1 MSEKKN
7 ILICPLDWGLG
18 HASRCVPVI
27 KAFIEANANVII
39 AADNRPLA
47 FLSKE
52 FPDLKCIRF
61 PGYQI
66 KYQRKGSLS
75 LKFIAM
81 LPQILI
87 GIYQENRL
95 LDKIIDE
102 YAIDVVF
109 SDNRF
114 GLWNK
119 KTKCI
124 FMTHQVLIK
133 SPVKFAFIDKMLYFI
148 NKMFIRNYSECW
160 IPDFEGNVNLSGDL
174 SHKYKLPIDTY
185 FIEPLSRF
193 KYFEAINEN
202 KKIDLLVLL
211 SGPEPQRTIFEAIIL
226 KQLANN
232 TIKTVIVQGT
242 PETEEAIT
250 ISENLKIYSHLDTDT
265 LQKFTQQANII
276 LCRSGYSTIMD
287 MAVFGKK
294 AILVPTPGQTEQ
306 EYLANYY
313 KGKKYFYTVTQK
325 LFNLDEALEQ
335 SEYYTGIQLTS
346 DGRILKARV
355 EAILKCEQVILIT
368 NNQYLVSP
376 L

>member
-1 MSEKKN
+1 MSERKN

-47 FLSKE
+47 FLRKE

-75 LKFIAM
+75 LKFILM
-81 LPQILI
+81 LPKIII
-87 GIYQENRL
+87 GIYQEKKL
-95 LDKIIDE
+95 LAKIIDE
-102 YAIDVVF
+102 YAIDIVF

-133 SPVKFAFIDKMLYFI
+133 SPIKFAFFDKMLFYINRQFI
-148 NKMFIRNYSECW
+148 KNYTECW

-193 KYFEAINEN
+193 KNLAEINEN

-226 KQLANN
+226 KQLENK

-242 PETEEAIT
+242 PEKEESKT

-265 LQKFTQQANII
+265 LQKFTLQANII

-287 MAVFGKK
+287 LAVFGKK

-313 KGKKYFYTVTQK
+313 KGKKYFFTVSQK
-325 LFNLDEALEQ
+325 QFNLDEALIQ
-335 SEYYTGIQLTS
+335 SEDYTGIQLKS
-346 DGRILKARV
+346 DSVILTARV
-355 EAILKCEQVILIT
+355 EAILNCEQ
-368 NNQYLVSP
+368 
-376 L
+376 